1 MNSINK
7 SIDHEQSIG
16 NQGKNKKKVLKFN
29 ILYFRKLN
37 GSTRLRNPDGQQ

>member
-7 SIDHEQSIG
+7 SIDHDQSIE
-16 NQGKNKKKVLKFN
+16 NQGKFEKEVLKFN

-37 GSTRLRNPDGQQ
+37 GSTRLRNPEGQQ